1 MLLLRLRAACL
12 AKVEQ
17 CEVEAMVSNT
27 TTMNACGQLARHAA
41 HIIDIMLSDDSF
53 FDYCEYHGP
62 HGLEALAGS
71 SNFYRAHFPSISD
84 KRINRNRSNAM
95 SAMTKLQV
103 NKVGK
108 ESDILDSLDLLNL
121 SKLLDGHC
129 SNLNSVVTNLR
140 LSRSSSSEGNL
151 KPKQR
156 ELVENTLSGIIN
168 CPTYVELIYNLNVK
182 RGPSINSIDV
192 PASDNTEAENRP
204 EKKSAYSKQ
213 QLLLKF
219 PESLSSLLCDIDF
232 LDDAIQ
238 IRKAVRKENRVRLK
252 GESTSIEADMCPD
265 QAFADYLDLD
275 TNQQN
280 EKDANEKDASDGNVP
295 ISSTVQKHKKR
306 RREVDTII
314 EIQQEEAVRVDRTE
328 NIFLDDIS
336 MSTGPG
342 RNALSLLLKSDGDE
356 DLNDIPT
363 DVFAQDDD
371 LSIATGAGQN
381 ALYSLLS
388 MAEGNTYNSDQF
400 EDEPSEDD
408 DDNKSNKSYPKSQSL
423 NTAALEVN
431 DDTSVIS
438 GIGRRS
444 LHFLLTGQEDE
455 CAASQRVKAG
465 KRNAH
470 KKSSK
475 HSVRATSSKT
485 QPVQCILA
493 DAPIEHD
500 DEDQLADDDAGRN
513 ALSTLLSSIKT
524 IEYI

>member
-1 MLLLRLRAACL
+1 
-12 AKVEQ
+12 
-17 CEVEAMVSNT
+17 
-27 TTMNACGQLARHAA
+27 
-41 HIIDIMLSDDSF
+41 
-53 FDYCEYHGP
+53 
-62 HGLEALAGS
+62 
-71 SNFYRAHFPSISD
+71 
-84 KRINRNRSNAM
+84 
-95 SAMTKLQV
+95 
-103 NKVGK
+103 
-108 ESDILDSLDLLNL
+108 
-121 SKLLDGHC
+121 
-129 SNLNSVVTNLR
+129 
-140 LSRSSSSEGNL
+140 
-151 KPKQR
+151 
-156 ELVENTLSGIIN
+156 
-168 CPTYVELIYNLNVK
+168 
-182 RGPSINSIDV
+182 
-192 PASDNTEAENRP
+192 
-204 EKKSAYSKQ
+204 
-213 QLLLKF
+213 
-219 PESLSSLLCDIDF
+219 
-232 LDDAIQ
+232 
-238 IRKAVRKENRVRLK
+238 
-252 GESTSIEADMCPD
+252 MCPD

-280 EKDANEKDASDGNVP
+280 EKDASDGNVP
-295 ISSTVQKHKKR
+295 ISSTVQKRNKR

-336 MSTGPG
+336 ISTGPG
-342 RNALSLLLKSDGDE
+342 KNALSLLLKTNGNE
-356 DLNDIPT
+356 DLNDDIPT

-455 CAASQRVKAG
+455 CAASQRAKAG

-475 HSVRATSSKT
+475 HSVHATSFKT
-485 QPVQCILA
+485 QPVQLEECILA